1 MNVLCCPEQLFRI
14 TIAYLTLHTVLS
26 RYYDVCEML
35 LITIPNLSS
44 KHYQII
50 EIYAGYIDSL
60 DILIHFPYPNS
71 IVITSLLYTY
81 V

>member
-1 MNVLCCPEQLFRI
+1 M
-14 TIAYLTLHTVLS
+14 LS
-26 RYYDVCEML
+26 RYYDVCYIEML

-50 EIYAGYIDSL
+50 EIYTGYIDSL
-60 DILIHFPYPNS
+60 DMLIHFPYPNS
-71 IVITSLLYTY
+71 IVITRVYCMSLVHLKGKGL